1 MQFHG
6 RPGLGRPQIL
16 ASALA
21 ALLVVVGSGT
31 ALAETS
37 DTVTTPP
44 KPRIQRPG
52 DVAGFRLPFEPGLDV
67 YIHQGWNDPYSHF
80 GRAKYSYDFGL
91 QMYTPVL
98 ASASGVVSFVR
109 SGQRGCGGKKKFKN
123 RANYVT
129 IDHPDGSS
137 TLYGHLSWISVKVGD
152 VVKVGQE
159 IARSGRTGYTGC
171 QPHLHFERGLQG
183 HFRGLNQSIPIYF
196 EEYPE
201 GRLLE
206 GQTVRATPAC
216 AAPTKGKPDV
226 DQTKAEKRQ
235 AAQPPIGM
243 FCATYRG
250 AETDAPILFQRL
262 ENAIDYDWSEH
273 GPGGYWLDGADQPFA
288 ASWTGQFKID
298 EPGVYTL
305 DVAASDMVRV
315 RIDGVTLVDA
325 WIELI
330 RPGNI
335 SVSWHATAG
344 RHTIE
349 VEHVNRSGG
358 GMLHVSWTPELLD
371 GVPGRAGR
379 SRSPA

>member
-21 ALLVVVGSGT
+21 ALLVVLGSGT

-52 DVAGFRLPFEPGLDV
+52 DVAGFRLPFEPGLEV

-80 GRAKYSYDFGL
+80 GRAKYGYDFGL

-98 ASASGVVSFVR
+98 ASASGVVSYVR
-109 SGQRGCGGKKKFKN
+109 SGQHGCGGKKKFKN

-137 TLYGHLSWISVKVGD
+137 TLYGHLSSISVRVGD
-152 VVKVGQE
+152 VVEVGQE

-183 HFRGLNQSIPIYF
+183 HFRGLNQSIPVYF

-201 GRLLE
+201 SRLLE
-206 GQTVRATPAC
+206 GQTVRTAPAC
-216 AAPTKGKPDV
+216 AAPTKGKPDA
-226 DQTKAEKRQ
+226 DETKAEKRR
-235 AAQPPIGM
+235 AAQPPMGS

-250 AETDAPILFQRL
+250 LEPDSPVLFARL
-262 ENAIDYDWSEH
+262 ENAIDYDWAEQS
-273 GPGGYWLDGADQPFA
+273 PGGYWLAEPTQGFA
-288 ASWTGQFKID
+288 ASWTGTFKID
-298 EPGVYTL
+298 EPGVYGL
-305 DVAASDMVRV
+305 QVQASDRVRV
-315 RIDGVTLVDA
+315 RIDGATVVDSWTELALTRNFTLP
-325 WIELI
+325 W
-330 RPGNI
+330 R
-335 SVSWHATAG
+335 ATAG
-344 RHTIE
+344 KHTIE
-349 VEHVNRSGG
+349 VEHVDRTGKG
-358 GMLHVSWTPELLD
+358 TLRVSWTPHLID
-371 GVPGRAGR
+371 GAWVRWSKNKPEA
-379 SRSPA
+379 